1 MRVGDGRFHV
11 RIVRAIHRPE
21 RSFAA
26 DAALEFF
33 RGFLR
38 GRFFQRIGATAEKN
52 RTRDAES
59 DKEGF
64 QALILLKKVT
74 SDK

>member
-11 RIVRAIHRPE
+11 RIIRAIHRAE
-21 RSFAA
+21 RSFSPN
-26 DAALEFF
+26 AALEFF

-38 GRFFQRIGATAEKN
+38 GRFFQRIGAAAEEN
-52 RTRDAES
+52 RARDAES

-64 QALILLKKVT
+64 QALIIMSRVP